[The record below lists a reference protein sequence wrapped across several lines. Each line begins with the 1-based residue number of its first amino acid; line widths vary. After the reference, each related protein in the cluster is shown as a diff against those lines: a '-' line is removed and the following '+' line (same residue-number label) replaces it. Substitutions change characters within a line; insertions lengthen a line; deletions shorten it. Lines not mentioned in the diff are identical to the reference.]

1 MTKLIDGKKIA
12 EKIKDEI
19 TKEIFKLGQRPNLAI
34 ILLEGRSDSELY
46 VSLKEREAKKVG
58 IDTHLYKMSAEIDE
72 QEILDVINFLNDDD
86 TIDAILVQLPL
97 PEKFDTDKIIKSIK
111 AEKDVDGF
119 HPENIENLKNNKSII
134 VSPVFGAVE
143 EILKEIKVDI
153 INKKVSI
160 LSNSKI
166 FRDNLAIFLS
176 RKGSLTNSYEK
187 INSDILNS
195 DILISALG
203 KPHHIKKEMIKK
215 DSIIIDIGI
224 TKDGKIVKGDV
235 DLKDVEAKCA
245 YITPVPGGV
254 GPLTIAMTFQNTLTF
269 FKNKKL

>member
-1 MTKLIDGKKIA
+1 MPKIIDGKKIA

-34 ILLEGRSDSELY
+34 VLIEGRSDSELY

-72 QEILDVINFLNDDD
+72 QEILNVIDFLNNDEI
-86 TIDAILVQLPL
+86 IDGILVQLPL
-97 PEKFDTDKIIKSIK
+97 PKKFDTNKIIKSINPK
-111 AEKDVDGF
+111 KDVDGF
-119 HPENIENLKNNKSII
+119 HPENIKNLRDNKSSII
-134 VSPVFGAVE
+134 SPVYGAVE
-143 EILKEIKVDI
+143 EILKDIDLVIK
-153 INKKVSI
+153 NKKVAI

-176 RKGSLTNSYEK
+176 RKGAQTNCYEK
-187 INSDILNS
+187 INPDIENA

-203 KPHHIKKEMIKK
+203 RPHHIKKEVIKE

-224 TKDGKIVKGDV
+224 TKEGKKVKGDI
-235 DLKDVEAKCA
+235 DLEDVKDKCA

-254 GPLTIAMTFQNTLTF
+254 GPLTIAMTFKNTLSL